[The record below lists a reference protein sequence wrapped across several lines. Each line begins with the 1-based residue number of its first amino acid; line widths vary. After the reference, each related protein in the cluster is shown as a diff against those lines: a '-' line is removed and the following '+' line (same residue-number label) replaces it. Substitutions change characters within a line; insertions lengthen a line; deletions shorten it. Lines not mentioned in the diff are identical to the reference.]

1 MPDQSNLQ
9 IKEIIMNRKQLF
21 AAAALAVLGTT
32 SAFAGGEFDPMTGFG
47 PVGQSTLTREQV
59 KAEFARASK
68 NDEIVRFDAGIAYVQ
83 APKVQSTL
91 TRDEVKAEFAR
102 ARDNGELV
110 SFDTGIEYAQ
120 APKATSTL
128 TREQVR
134 EETRLALKNH
144 RVAEGS

>member
-1 MPDQSNLQ
+1 
-9 IKEIIMNRKQLF
+9 MNRKQLF

-91 TRDEVKAEFAR
+91 TRDQVKAEFAR